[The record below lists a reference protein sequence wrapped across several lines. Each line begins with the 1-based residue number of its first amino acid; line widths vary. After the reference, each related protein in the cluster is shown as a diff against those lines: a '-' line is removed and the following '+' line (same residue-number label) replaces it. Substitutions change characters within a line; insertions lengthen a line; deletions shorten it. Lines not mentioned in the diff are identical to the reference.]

1 MGLVNA
7 AQDIWQGQVGY
18 RRRWISSSLADER
31 ALVISIPAET
41 LRWGILGDPCE
52 GTDGAT
58 TASEMDHKESYSEKR
73 DKSEGEGTGKSSKE
87 SSKETWGDL
96 SSDKLYEESKQTLDS
111 ETLSNEGAVARLTMI
126 SGSGLATSIEE
137 MSSISVRFIVA
148 LKAAGISTT
157 LIEASVA
164 SVTKKLNS
172 GSWS

>member
-1 MGLVNA
+1 MN
-7 AQDIWQGQVGY
+7 
-18 RRRWISSSLADER
+18 
-31 ALVISIPAET
+31 
-41 LRWGILGDPCE
+41 
-52 GTDGAT
+52 
-58 TASEMDHKESYSEKR
+58 HKESYSSETR
-73 DKSEGEGTGKSSKE
+73 DKSEGEGTGKSLKE

-164 SVTKKLNS
+164 SVTRKLNS

>member
-1 MGLVNA
+1 M
-7 AQDIWQGQVGY
+7 
-18 RRRWISSSLADER
+18 R
-31 ALVISIPAET
+31 SIHAET
-41 LRWGILGDPCE
+41 SCSRTLNDPSE
-52 GTDGAT
+52 ELDGAT
-58 TASEMDHKESYSEKR
+58 TASEMDYKEPYSETR
-73 DKSEGEGTGKSSKE
+73 DMSEGEGTGKSLKE
-87 SSKETWGDL
+87 SSKETCGDL
-96 SSDKLYEESKQTLDS
+96 RSDRFSEESKQTLDS

-126 SGSGLATSIEE
+126 SGSGFATSIDE